1 MAAIVDI
8 THHTWP
14 ISALDR
20 LRTIEAYDRR
30 RGAVLD
36 TAQSYADTVAE
47 EVTIATGRSPGK
59 GRALMTLGHVLGW
72 GGLALSIAGLALIQ
86 RPDFKELL
94 FGPFGLGLLMQL
106 PSGALVRA
114 GRRELRPTEAET
126 SIVDKRRPVV
136 LLRAGQGD
144 DDVTFLA
151 DTLRPAFLRFGP
163 LIDSS
168 RQKPTFGVSEP
179 RAELSRQMD
188 QAVMLVLA
196 PSHAIAAAEDVGW
209 EIDTISRRRLGH
221 KLLVLMPTA
230 EKQADRR
237 QVEGLRQTRWAEL
250 RSKLVSIAGFE
261 GLPEAAPAG
270 LIAVHLTASGEPV
283 LVTGSNRAS
292 AAEYERAVDAAIYGM
307 KCHGRW

>member
-1 MAAIVDI
+1 MAEIVDI

-20 LRTIEAYDRR
+20 LRTIDAYGRR
-30 RGAVLD
+30 LGAVLD

-47 EVTIATGRSPGK
+47 EVVIATGRAPGK
-59 GRALMTLGHVLGW
+59 GRALIRLGHVLGW

-114 GRRELRPTEAET
+114 GRRELRPTEAE
-126 SIVDKRRPVV
+126 SSSVDKRRPVV

-144 DDVTFLA
+144 DDVAFLE

-163 LIDSS
+163 LVDSS
-168 RQKPTFGVSEP
+168 RQPPTFGVADP
-179 RAELSRQMD
+179 HAILARQMD

-196 PSHAIAAAEDVGW
+196 PSHAITAAEDVGW
-209 EIDTISRRRLGH
+209 EIDTIARRRLGH

-230 EKQADRR
+230 EKQADRQQADQSR
-237 QVEGLRQTRWAEL
+237 QAKWVEL
-250 RSKLVSIAGFE
+250 RARLVSIPGFE
-261 GLPEAAPAG
+261 RVPEVTPDG
-270 LIAVHLTASGEPV
+270 LIAVHLTATGEPV
-283 LVTGSNRAS
+283 LITGSRRAQP
-292 AAEYERAVDAAIYGM
+292 AEYERAVDAAIYGM

>member
-1 MAAIVDI
+1 MATIVDI
-8 THHTWP
+8 TYRVWP
-14 ISALDR
+14 LSAFDR
-20 LRTIEAYDRR
+20 LRTIEAYGRR
-30 RGAVLD
+30 LGAVLD
-36 TAQSYADTVAE
+36 TAQRYADTVAE
-47 EVTIATGRSPGK
+47 EVAIATGRSAGK
-59 GRALMTLGHVLGW
+59 GRALMTLGHTLGW
-72 GGLALSIAGLALIQ
+72 GGLVLSIAGLAMLR

-126 SIVDKRRPVV
+126 STVDKRRPVV

-144 DDVTFLA
+144 DDVAFLD

-168 RQKPTFGVSEP
+168 RQKPTFGVSDP
-179 RAELSRQMD
+179 RAELARQMD

-209 EIDTISRRRLGH
+209 EIDTIARRRLGH

-237 QVEGLRQTRWAEL
+237 QVEVSRQNTWAEL
-250 RSKLVSIAGFE
+250 SSKLVSIAGFE
-261 GLPEAAPAG
+261 GLPDAAPEG
-270 LIAVHLTASGEPV
+270 LIAVHLTGNGEAV
-283 LVTGSNRAS
+283 LITGSKRAN
-292 AAEYERAVDAAIYGM
+292 AAEYERSVDAAIYGM
-307 KCHGRW
+307 KCHGKW

>member
-1 MAAIVDI
+1 MAEIVDI

-14 ISALDR
+14 ISLLDR
-20 LRTIEAYDRR
+20 LRTIDAYGRR
-30 RGAVLD
+30 LGTVLD
-36 TAQSYADTVAE
+36 TAQSYAETVAE
-47 EVTIATGRSPGK
+47 EVAIATGRSPGK
-59 GRALMTLGHVLGW
+59 GRALMTGGYALGW
-72 GGLALSIAGLALIQ
+72 GGLALSIVGLALLRQ
-86 RPDFKELL
+86 PDFKELL

-114 GRRELRPTEAET
+114 GRRELRPTEEE
-126 SIVDKRRPVV
+126 SSGVDKRRPVV

-144 DDVTFLA
+144 DDVAFLD

-163 LIDSS
+163 LVDSS
-168 RQKPTFGVSEP
+168 RQKPTFGVSDP
-179 RAELSRQMD
+179 REELSRQMD

-196 PSHAIAAAEDVGW
+196 PSHAVAAADDVGW
-209 EIDTISRRRLGH
+209 EIEMIARRRLGH

-230 EKQADRR
+230 EKHADR
-237 QVEGLRQTRWAEL
+237 QQAEMLRQRRWAEL
-250 RSKLVSIAGFE
+250 RAKLVSIAGFE
-261 GLPEAAPAG
+261 GLPEQAPEG
-270 LIAVHLTASGEPV
+270 LIAVHLTATSEPV